1 MPDWKSLI
9 RARVAPLS
17 DLDAARE
24 ADIVDELAQHV
35 AEHYAELVA
44 AGVAETDAVNR
55 ALAPLNDPAR
65 IAREI
70 ARADRP
76 RRAAP
81 VPPPAGGSVIG
92 HVGRDIRYALRLLR
106 RAPAFA
112 TAAIVT
118 LTLGIGANVAIF
130 SVVRAVVLKPPP
142 YRDPSRVVAFLNSRS
157 GGTAAIYSSSLPDY
171 EDWKRQLT
179 SFESMGLM
187 SGWTFN
193 ITSLELPER
202 VFGARVTG
210 SLFPTL
216 GTPALIGRG
225 IEPADDQPG
234 GDEVVVLGYAVW
246 QRLFAGDRGIVGR
259 TVMMEGR
266 PHIVIGVMPPRFR
279 FPMDDVEL
287 WAAIKDNMTGMP
299 RNSRFMAVVGRL
311 RSGVTVTAA
320 QAEVDTA
327 GAQLETAYPQTNK
340 GWRVRLAGAHEAV
353 VGDTKPALIALAGAV
368 GFVLLIACAN
378 VSNLLLARAS
388 ARRRESTIR
397 IAVGAS
403 RGRLVAQCLTEGLVL
418 STFGGVCGIAV
429 AYGAILVLVAF
440 GPADIPRLS
449 ETAVDVPVLG
459 FALFVAI
466 LAGALPSL
474 APAMRAL
481 RPSSLKDGFGDYSTT
496 GRSRVGAI
504 LIVCEVALAM
514 TLAVAGALVLK
525 SFARLTA
532 VPPGFSSQRI
542 LSLKVFLTPPR
553 YRSVASEKQYIG
565 KAIDRMSSV
574 PGVEAVAAIS
584 QLPLGDPSSGQP
596 FTVEGHSFAPG
607 ERPNADYRAVSPS
620 YFDTLRIPV
629 RQGRGLSED
638 DRDGGAMVVVVNEAM
653 ARRFWPNEDPIG
665 RRIHWATGYPQ
676 FDTAPNTIV
685 GVVADIKSSGLDK
698 PERPAVYVPYTQ
710 RAFPWMRWSSFVV
723 RTHGDPES
731 MGRLIRQEMTTIDPL
746 QPIYQLA
753 PLEDVVAQSVAA
765 RRFHTGLI
773 DLFALLALA
782 LCAVGV
788 YGTIGYWVAERSREI
803 GVRMALGATGR
814 GIRTMVV
821 ARASALTAVGVVLGT
836 GLSLVT
842 SRLLSSLLFE
852 VRPFDAGTITT
863 AAVVVLTASAAAAY
877 VPARRASTV
886 DPLSVIR
893 GE

>member
-17 DLDAARE
+17 ELDAARE

-44 AGVAETDAVNR
+44 AGVAGTDAVER
-55 ALAPLNDPAR
+55 ALAPFNDPAR

-76 RRAAP
+76 RRSAP
-81 VPPPAGGSVIG
+81 APPPTGGSWMG
-92 HVGRDIRYALRLLR
+92 HFGRDVRYALRLLR
-106 RAPAFA
+106 RAPGFA
-112 TAAIVT
+112 AAAIVT
-118 LTLGIGANVAIF
+118 LALGIGANVAIF

-142 YRDPSRVVAFLNSRS
+142 YRDPSRVVSFLNSQAS
-157 GGTAAIYSSSLPDY
+157 AAPQPGSSLPDY
-171 EDWKRQLT
+171 EDWTRQLT
-179 SFESMGLM
+179 SFESMGLL

-216 GTPALIGRG
+216 GTPPLLGRA
-225 IEPADDQPG
+225 IEPADDRPG
-234 GDEVVVLGYAVW
+234 GDEVVVLGYEVW
-246 QRLFAGDRGIVGR
+246 QRLFGGDRGIVGR
-259 TVMMEGR
+259 PLMMEGR

-279 FPMDDVEL
+279 FPTGDVEL

-299 RNSRFMAVVGRL
+299 RNSRFMNVVGRL
-311 RSGVTVTAA
+311 KAGATIESAQAELDATAA
-320 QAEVDTA
+320 Q
-327 GAQLETAYPQTNK
+327 LEAAYPETNK
-340 GWRVRLAGAHEAV
+340 GWRVRLAGAHEV
-353 VGDTKPALIALAGAV
+353 TVGSTKPALMALAGAV

-388 ARRRESTIR
+388 SRRRESTIR
-397 IAVGAS
+397 LAVGAS
-403 RGRLVAQCLTEGLVL
+403 RGRLVAQCLTEGIVL
-418 STFGGVCGIAV
+418 STIGGLCGIAA
-429 AYGAILVLVAF
+429 AYGAIQAVVAF

-459 FALFVAI
+459 FALLVAI

-481 RPSSLKDGFGDYSTT
+481 RASSLKDGFGDYSTT

-532 VPPGFSSQRI
+532 VPPGFNSERI
-542 LSLKVFLTPPR
+542 LSLKVFLTPPG
-553 YRSVASEKQYIG
+553 YRSVASAKQYVG
-565 KAIDRMSSV
+565 SAVARMASV
-574 PGVEAVAAIS
+574 PGVEAAAAIS

-596 FTVEGHSFAPG
+596 FTIEGRTFAPG
-607 ERPNADYRAVSPS
+607 ERPNADYRAISPT
-620 YFDTLRIPV
+620 YFETLRIPV
-629 RQGRGLSED
+629 RRGRGISED
-638 DRDGGAMVVVVNEAM
+638 DREGGAMVVVVNEAM
-653 ARRFWPNEDPIG
+653 AHRFWPNEDPVG
-665 RRIHWATGYPQ
+665 RRIHWATGYPT
-676 FDTAPNTIV
+676 FDTPPHTIV
-685 GVVADIKSSGLDK
+685 GVVADVKSSGLDK
-698 PERPAVYVPYTQ
+698 PERPAVYAPYTQ

-723 RTHGDPES
+723 RTHGEPES
-731 MGRLIRQEMTTIDPL
+731 MARLIRQELTKIDPL
-746 QPIYQLA
+746 QPIYQVA
-753 PLEDVVAQSVAA
+753 PLDDVLAQSVAA
-765 RRFHTGLI
+765 RRFHTGMI

-814 GIRTMVV
+814 GIRAMVV
-821 ARASALTAVGVVLGT
+821 ARASTLTVAGVVIGT

-852 VRPFDAGTITT
+852 VRPFDAGTIAT
-863 AAVVVLTASAAAAY
+863 ASVVVLAASAAAAY
-877 VPARRASTV
+877 IPARRASSV
-886 DPLSVIR
+886 DPLTVIR